1 MISKDLF
8 EGVFQ
13 NKKVFVTGHTGFQGS
28 WLALWLKSLG
38 AKVIGYSL
46 SPPTKPSL
54 FEILRL
60 KQDIIHILG
69 DVRDH
74 SFLQK
79 CLIKHKPDI
88 VFHLAAQPLVR
99 LSYEKPVD
107 TFYTNIMGTVNL
119 LEAIKNTQSVK
130 AGIII
135 TSDKCYENKEW
146 AFAYREND
154 PLGGF
159 DPYSASKGATEI
171 ITSSYSRSFF
181 HSDNKNRKTGIA
193 TVRAGNVIG
202 GGDWAQ
208 DRIVPDCMRSV
219 YSRKPILIRNPKS
232 IRPWQH
238 VLEPISGMLLLASK
252 LWDNPHSYNEPWNFG
267 PNLSANVTVNELVI
281 QIIKELEQK
290 ANWKDMSKNT
300 KNAVH
305 EANFLR
311 LDSTK
316 AGNLLGWRQVYSIK
330 ETISETASWY
340 QNYVNKTEMR
350 KFTVS
355 QIEKYIE
362 KAKHMNAAW
371 TVNK

>member
-1 MISKDLF
+1 MISRDLF
-8 EGVFQ
+8 KGVFQ

-28 WLALWLKSLG
+28 WLTLWLKSLG
-38 AKVIGYSL
+38 AQVTGYSL
-46 SPPTKPSL
+46 APPTKPSL

-60 KQDIIHILG
+60 KKDINHILG
-69 DVRDH
+69 DVKDL

-79 CLIKHKPDI
+79 CMLKNNPDI

-99 LSYEKPVD
+99 VSYENPVD
-107 TFYTNIMGTVNL
+107 TFHTNILGTVNV
-119 LEAIKNTQSVK
+119 LEAIRNTQSVK

-135 TSDKCYENKEW
+135 TSDKCYENREW
-146 AFAYREND
+146 DFAYREND

-171 ITSSYSRSFF
+171 VTSSYNRSFF
-181 HSDNKNRKTGIA
+181 NSNNKKRNVGIS

-202 GGDWAQ
+202 GGDWAP
-208 DRIVPDCMRSV
+208 DRIVPDVMRSIH
-219 YSRKPILIRNPKS
+219 SRKPILIRNPKS
-232 IRPWQH
+232 IRPWQY

-252 LWDNPHSYNEPWNFG
+252 LLKNPYSYNESWNFG
-267 PNLSANVTVNELVI
+267 PNLSANITVKELVI
-281 QIIKELEQK
+281 QIIKEIKQK
-290 ANWKDMSKNT
+290 ASWKDMSKNT

-316 AGNLLGWRQVYSIK
+316 ASNLLGWRQVYSIK
-330 ETISETASWY
+330 ETISETALWY
-340 QNYVNKTEMR
+340 ENYENKTEIR
-350 KFTVS
+350 DFTIS

-362 KAKHMNAAW
+362 KAKHMNAVW
-371 TVNK
+371 VKKK